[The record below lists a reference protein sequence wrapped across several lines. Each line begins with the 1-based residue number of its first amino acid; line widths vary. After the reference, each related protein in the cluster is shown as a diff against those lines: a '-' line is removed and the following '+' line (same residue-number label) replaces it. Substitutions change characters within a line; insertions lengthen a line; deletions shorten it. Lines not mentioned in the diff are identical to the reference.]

1 MKKVLQIVGGLNRGG
16 LETLVMNVYRN
27 IDRSEIQFDF
37 LIWNNC
43 YDYVPEIESLG
54 GKVIKI
60 RNRRDGFNL
69 FKKDLET
76 FFKEYANEYI
86 AVHYHAPN
94 LSIIEP
100 LIYAKKY
107 GIKKRIIHSHSS
119 GISGSKI
126 HYLIHYFNKTR
137 VAKLATVFLGCSEK
151 SLKWMYGGTKC
162 LERAQ
167 MVNNGID
174 TSLFHYN
181 KSVGEEVRK
190 EFRIQHDEIVIGHI
204 GRFCQVKNHAYL
216 VNIFNEYHK
225 VNNKSKLMMVGEG
238 LLIDEIKTKVS
249 SLGLDSSVIF
259 TGLRTDIPRMLY
271 AMDVFVLPSFIEGLP
286 LTLVEAQTSGLPVIC
301 SVAVSKDAALT
312 DKIKYIS
319 IKEDTKVWSDAITNI
334 LNSYERKEQSS
345 VIKKAGFDIVETV
358 EKLKQLYFA

>member
-1 MKKVLQIVGGLNRGG
+1 
-16 LETLVMNVYRN
+16 
-27 IDRSEIQFDF
+27 
-37 LIWNNC
+37 
-43 YDYVPEIESLG
+43 
-54 GKVIKI
+54 
-60 RNRRDGFNL
+60 
-69 FKKDLET
+69 
-76 FFKEYANEYI
+76 
-86 AVHYHAPN
+86 
-94 LSIIEP
+94 
-100 LIYAKKY
+100 
-107 GIKKRIIHSHSS
+107 
-119 GISGSKI
+119 
-126 HYLIHYFNKTR
+126 
-137 VAKLATVFLGCSEK
+137 
-151 SLKWMYGGTKC
+151 
-162 LERAQ
+162 
-167 MVNNGID
+167 
-174 TSLFHYN
+174 
-181 KSVGEEVRK
+181 
-190 EFRIQHDEIVIGHI
+190 
-204 GRFCQVKNHAYL
+204 
-216 VNIFNEYHK
+216 
-225 VNNKSKLMMVGEG
+225 MVGEG